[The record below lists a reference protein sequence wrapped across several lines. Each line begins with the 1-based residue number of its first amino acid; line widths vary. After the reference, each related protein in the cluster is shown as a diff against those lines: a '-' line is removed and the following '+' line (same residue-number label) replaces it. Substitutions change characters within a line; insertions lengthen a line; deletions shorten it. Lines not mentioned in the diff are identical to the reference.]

1 MTNEKAAVDS
11 IALSVFGN
19 MIGWGKKYKTQN
31 SIPQKD
37 LNNYSDADMKGVAG
51 ERVAYEFLLLQQMG
65 RSWWDKAPGIGIKS
79 YLDLTI
85 GWWSLVFLIYTNHIS
100 KERDGNA
107 VWLEMSDRK
116 SEIQVTIFFSTCLW
130 SNVGSK
136 DFLVAKVWSVYEGR
150 CSILQCV
157 LCNDFCKAKNNTPRQ
172 WAWVQTS

>member
-1 MTNEKAAVDS
+1 MTDEKAAVDS

-107 VWLEMSDRK
+107 VWLEMSDRN
-116 SEIQVTIFFSTCLW
+116 SEI
-130 SNVGSK
+130 
-136 DFLVAKVWSVYEGR
+136 
-150 CSILQCV
+150 
-157 LCNDFCKAKNNTPRQ
+157 
-172 WAWVQTS
+172 